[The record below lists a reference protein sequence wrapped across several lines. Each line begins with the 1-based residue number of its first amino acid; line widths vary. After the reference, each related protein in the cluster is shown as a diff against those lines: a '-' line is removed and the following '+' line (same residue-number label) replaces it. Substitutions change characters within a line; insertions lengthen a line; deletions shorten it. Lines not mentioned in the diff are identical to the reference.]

1 MLSSSNDKKG
11 FTLIE
16 LLVVMA
22 IILLLAGAVT
32 PVIARAREQ
41 GRRTKCASNLR
52 QIGIALHLYA
62 GDTNEAFPA
71 NLALLYPNY
80 VADQSVFDCPS
91 SSAVGNAA
99 IPNYTYVTGLTES
112 TPSNTTIA
120 YDIVGTNHSNY
131 CNVLYVD
138 GSVGGYSGSG
148 APPATRP

>member
-1 MLSSSNDKKG
+1 MLSSPNDKKG

-62 GDTNEAFPA
+62 GDNNEAFPA
-71 NLALLYPNY
+71 NLAALYPNY
-80 VADQSVFDCPS
+80 VADQVVFDCPS
-91 SSAVGNAA
+91 SSAVGTAA
-99 IPNYTYVTGLTES
+99 IPNYTYVAGLTES
-112 TPSNTTIA
+112 TTSNTTIA
-120 YDIVGTNHSNY
+120 YDTVGNHSNY

-138 GSVGGYSGSG
+138 GSVGGYSGAG

>member
-1 MLSSSNDKKG
+1 MVKFSKKERG

-62 GDTNEAFPA
+62 GDNNEAFPA
-71 NLALLYPNY
+71 NLAALYPNY
-80 VADQSVFDCPS
+80 VTDQAVFDCPS
-91 SSAVGNAA
+91 SSAVGTAA
-99 IPNYTYVTGLTES
+99 SPNYGYATGLTES
-112 TPSNTTIA
+112 TASNTVIC
-120 YDIVGTNHSNY
+120 YDNDNNHTSYWNT
-131 CNVLYVD
+131 LKVD
-138 GSVGGYSGSG
+138 GSVSGT
-148 APPATRP
+148 ATDPSP

>member
-1 MLSSSNDKKG
+1 MLASYKKKQG

-62 GDTNEAFPA
+62 GDNNEAFPA
-71 NLALLYPNY
+71 ALSALSTNY
-80 VADQSVFDCPS
+80 VTDDSVFDCPS
-91 SSAVGNAA
+91 SSSVGTSAN
-99 IPNYTYVTGLTES
+99 PDYDYVTGLTES
-112 TPSNTTIA
+112 TASSEQIA
-120 YDIVGTNHSNY
+120 YDKDGNHTGY
-131 CNVLYVD
+131 WNVLKVD
-138 GSVGGYSGSG
+138 ASVQGNTTDPS
-148 APPATRP
+148 

>member
-1 MLSSSNDKKG
+1 MLSSPNDKKG

-52 QIGIALHLYA
+52 QIGLALHLYA
-62 GDTNEAFPA
+62 GDYNEAFPA
-71 NLALLYPNY
+71 TNLAQLYPNY

-91 SSAVGNAA
+91 SSAVGTAA
-99 IPNYTYVTGLTES
+99 TPNYNYVTGLTES
-112 TPSNTTIA
+112 TTSNTIIA
-120 YDIVGTNHSNY
+120 SDLDANHSSY
-131 CNVLYVD
+131 WNVLRVD
-138 GSVGGYSGSG
+138 GSISGTSTD
-148 APPATRP
+148 PSP